1 MEDIRVNIIA
11 CVDDRMGLLFNNRR
25 QSQDKEVIRKINE
38 IVGKQTLWIHPYS
51 KTLFPEAQVSEEFLE
66 QAKNNEFCFIEN
78 IQVPPEKV
86 KKLYLFHW
94 NRIYP
99 SDFSLKLPMDTY
111 KIIQTEDFTG
121 SSHEKITLEVY
132 DCE

>member
-1 MEDIRVNIIA
+1 MNQKHQNVPIWEKANLTLEEAAAFTNIGINKLRQLTDEDGCEYV
-11 CVDDRMGLLFNNRR
+11 
-25 QSQDKEVIRKINE
+25 
-38 IVGKQTLWIHPYS
+38 LWIGS
-51 KTLFPEAQVSEEFLE
+51 KRLIKRKKLEEFLE
-66 QAKNNEFCFIEN
+66 HAKNNDFCFIEN
-78 IQVPPEKV
+78 TQVPPEKV

-111 KIIQTEDFTG
+111 KIIQTEDFIG

>member
-1 MEDIRVNIIA
+1 MEDIKVNIIA

-25 QSQDKEVIRKINE
+25 QSQDKGVIRKINE
-38 IVGKQTLWIHPYS
+38 IVGEQTLWIHPYS

-66 QAKNNEFCFIEN
+66 HAKNNDFCFIEN
-78 IQVPPEKV
+78 TQVPPEKV
-86 KKLYLFHW
+86 NKLYLFHW

-111 KIIQTEDFTG
+111 KIIQTEDFIG

>member
-1 MEDIRVNIIA
+1 MEDIRVNIIT

-38 IVGKQTLWIHPYS
+38 IVGEQTLWIHPYS

-66 QAKNNEFCFIEN
+66 HAKNNDFCFIEN
-78 IQVPPEKV
+78 TQVPPEKV
-86 KKLYLFHW
+86 NKLYLFHW

-111 KIIQTEDFTG
+111 KIIQTEDFIG

>member
-11 CVDDRMGLLFNNRR
+11 CVDDRMGLFFNNRR
-25 QSQDKEVIRKINE
+25 QSQDKKVIRKINE

-51 KTLFPEAQVSEEFLE
+51 KTLFLSTGIRRIFRH
-66 QAKNNEFCFIEN
+66 AKNNEFSFIEN
-78 IQVPPEKV
+78 TQVPPEKV

-111 KIIQTEDFTG
+111 KIIQTEDFIG